1 MIRTSPL
8 VLVTFAF
15 LTAATLIARRRKW
28 TTRLR
33 GCVLPPGPR
42 GWSIIG
48 SLLDFPTGERP
59 WVTLRDWSRIYGDII
74 FIQVLS
80 TPMLIVSSVDVAFD
94 LMEKRSSIYSD
105 RAKSAIDELTGWEF
119 NVAVMPY
126 GPLWR
131 SIRRNFHQFFNM
143 TVTPEYHDKQT
154 REIHAFLRR
163 CLERTGKQLEPL
175 CVRQTLATTIMDI
188 VYGHKIQNMDDEYI
202 KMIVETMDVFNETK
216 TTGKYWVDFI
226 PILRHVPP
234 WVPGAAASKTG
245 ARWRPVIQEMINKPF
260 DAIKNGTDSTPS
272 MARDLVMKLA
282 QEQDPARRREEEV
295 SAKYATGI
303 AYAAGADTTYSLIQS
318 FFCGVAMNSE
328 VQRRAKEELDAVV
341 GPGRLPTYEDYDSL
355 PYIQAILLECMRWIP
370 VVPLGVPHRLTTDDY
385 YKEYFIPKGTVVMAN
400 VWHMLHDPQEYPEPE
415 SFNPERFMKDGAVN
429 TEVRDPSTLAF
440 GFGRRVCPGRHFAK
454 DNAFLTIASVLHVFD
469 VLPSLD
475 ENGKERDPTPQM
487 TTGLLSY
494 PDPLHYMLKPR
505 SEAAERLIRATAL

>member
-1 MIRTSPL
+1 MIMSSPL
-8 VLVTFAF
+8 VLITFVV
-15 LTAATLIARRRKW
+15 LITATLLARRRKW

-42 GWSIIG
+42 GWPIVG

-74 FIQVLS
+74 FIRVLS
-80 TPMLIVSSVDVAFD
+80 TPMLIVSSADVAFD

-105 RAKSAIDELTGWEF
+105 RREAAIDALTGWEF
-119 NVAVMPY
+119 NVTFMPY
-126 GPLWR
+126 GPQWR
-131 SIRRNFHQFFNM
+131 SIRRTLHQYFNM
-143 TVTPEYHDKQT
+143 TVTPDYHDKQT

-188 VYGHKIQNMDDEYI
+188 VYGHRIQDMDDEYI
-202 KMIVETMDVFNETK
+202 KLIVEAFDVLIETK
-216 TTGKYWVDFI
+216 TTGKYWIDFI
-226 PILRHVPP
+226 PILRYVPP
-234 WVPGAAASKTG
+234 WVPGATATKYG
-245 ARWRPVIQEMINKPF
+245 ARWHPVIQEMINKPF
-260 DAIKNGTDSTPS
+260 DAIKNGVDPNPS

-282 QEQDPARRREEEV
+282 QEHDPVRRREKEV

-303 AYAAGADTTYSLIQS
+303 AYSAGADTTYSLIQT
-318 FFCGVAMNSE
+318 FFCGVAMNPE
-328 VQRRAKEELDAVV
+328 VQRKAKEELDAVV
-341 GPGRLPTYEDYDSL
+341 GSERLPTYEDHDSL
-355 PYIQAILLECMRWIP
+355 PYIQAILRECMRWIP
-370 VVPLGVPHRLTTDDY
+370 VAPLGIPHRLTTDDY
-385 YKEYFIPKGTVVMAN
+385 YKGFLIPEGTVVMAN
-400 VWHMLHDPQEYPEPE
+400 VWHILHDPQEYPEPE
-415 SFNPERFMKDGAVN
+415 RFNPDRFIKDNALN
-429 TEVRDPSTLAF
+429 PEVRDPSTLAF

-475 ENGKERDPTPQM
+475 ENGKELDPTPQM
-487 TTGLLSY
+487 TTGVVSY

-505 SEAAERLIRATAL
+505 SEAAKRLIGATAL